1 MSNEEKKLDLTPES
15 GEETATVAE
24 STPEQAPEKAPETFQ
39 ERVPSKKRTALLRY
53 MTVMFAAAFVLVLM
67 SFLLEAKKHDNTAV
81 KYNSVVSKAE
91 KLQEENRTLTEDLTS
106 AREYVKLA
114 REEGEKDVAN
124 TKTAYDA
131 LMKVLTTEEPKD
143 GDVEYSKAV
152 ETVNNLQKYLSED
165 AVNLF
170 EETMA
175 QRTEDAAKNNR

>member
-15 GEETATVAE
+15 GEETAAPAE
-24 STPEQAPEKAPETFQ
+24 NTPEQAPETFQ

-91 KLQEENRTLTEDLTS
+91 KLQEDNRTLTEDLSS
-106 AREYVKLA
+106 AREYVEIA
-114 REEGEKDVAN
+114 REEGEEDVAN

-131 LMKVLTTEEPKD
+131 LVKVLTTEEPKD

-152 ETVNNLQKYLSED
+152 ETVNNLQEYLSED
-165 AVNLF
+165 AVKLF
-170 EETMA
+170 EDTMA